1 LVDGLFEVVYLEIKK
16 NTEGGQQDGMI
27 CHCRAFQDI
36 EVPLED
42 AYWNIL
48 NLFILTTKK
57 LNKF

>member
-1 LVDGLFEVVYLEIKK
+1 MAYLKLSILKFKK
-16 NTEGGQQDGMI
+16 NTERGQQDGMI
-27 CHCRAFQDI
+27 CPSRAFQDD

-42 AYWNIL
+42 AYWPIL